1 MSSPTKGQVGPSAQ
15 PAPANTGAPAAAGSE
30 NAGDAPREHPY
41 ANACLRFPAEYYEY
55 ERFRIDWG
63 SPDPYLLSRKI
74 GRGKYS
80 EVFTATNR
88 ILNLPCVV
96 KMLKPVKEKRLA
108 REVLILQNLCGVPNV
123 ISLYDMVLDEETG
136 TPALVFE
143 AVNNTDHKELYPTF
157 TDHDVRYYMYE
168 LIRTLDLV
176 HALGIMH
183 RDVKPQNICIDHKRR
198 KLRLIDWGLAE
209 FYLPGGKWG
218 TQVGSKHYKGP
229 ELWMGDGRYDYRVD
243 LWAVGCMLAAIVFRV
258 QTFFRSKDHNEMIE
272 RIAKVTGSDAV
283 VEYAKSIGTYRGL
296 PKSLRSGPVIPKP
309 PLESFATADRS
320 MITPEAIDFLD
331 RLFTVDHRKRPT
343 AREALAH
350 PYFDPVRNLF
360 PPVGDYTATTVPTP
374 STEGQKAQ
382 Q

>member
-1 MSSPTKGQVGPSAQ
+1 VRPGARAQ
-15 PAPANTGAPAAAGSE
+15 TLQIPIVQG
-30 NAGDAPREHPY
+30 EHPY
-41 ANACLRFPAEYYEY
+41 INACMRFPSEYYDY

-88 ILNLPCVV
+88 VLNLPCVV

-157 TDHDVRYYMYE
+157 TDMDVRFYMYE

-176 HALGIMH
+176 HGLGIMH

-209 FYLPGGKWG
+209 FYLPDGKWG
-218 TQVGSKHYKGP
+218 TQVGSKHYKAP

-272 RIAKVTGSDAV
+272 RIAKVTGSAAI
-283 VEYAKSIGTYRGL
+283 VEYAASIGTTRGL
-296 PKSLRSGPVIPKP
+296 PKSLREGKAIPKP
-309 PLESFATADRS
+309 PLESFLAPSADRRLA
-320 MITPEAIDFLD
+320 TPEVLEFLD
-331 RLFTVDHRKRPT
+331 ALFVVDHRKRVT

-350 PYFDPVRNLF
+350 PYFDSVRGQF
-360 PPVGDYTATTVPTP
+360 PPPGTYENTP
-374 STEGQKAQ
+374 RTLAPGEVAAPAA
-382 Q
+382 